1 MPPFGL
7 VSRKNQRYHDSVAK
21 QAFVIGVLPCDVGYQ
36 LCLEK
41 NYPKIII
48 FLICYRKFTSNSIQ
62 NPR

>member
-41 NYPKIII
+41 KLSKNNY
-48 FLICYRKFTSNSIQ
+48 FLNML
-62 NPR
+62 